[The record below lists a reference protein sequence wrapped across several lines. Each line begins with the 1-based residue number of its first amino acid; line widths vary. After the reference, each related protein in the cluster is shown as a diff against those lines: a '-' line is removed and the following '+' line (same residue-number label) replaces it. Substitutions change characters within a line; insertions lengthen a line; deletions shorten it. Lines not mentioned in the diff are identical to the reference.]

1 MSALRRRGQS
11 GPNFVLI
18 GWLTV
23 LAAAVFTYA
32 AFTKQIPFLAKYD
45 IEAVVSSSNQ
55 LRAGAPVRV
64 AGVEVGKV
72 SAISPGP
79 GNTTVLKLEIRDEG
93 RPVHEDAR
101 LRIVPRLF
109 LEGGFTVQLSPGTP
123 RSPEL
128 EDGGTIPLP
137 QTARPVQFD
146 EILSTFDVPTRQAL
160 KSTFRELA
168 TGFGG
173 DSAASLRQTTRHIA
187 PTLRDLSI
195 VAEASRG
202 KELHDLSDFVRG
214 ASRVTGALADRETR
228 LGPLV
233 DDLNRTAG
241 ALASQDQA
249 LAASVREL
257 DPTLAATPGALAALE
272 RTLPPLDRFEA
283 AIRPAVPLIPPT
295 IDRLEAF
302 GRELG
307 TLSRSPAKPSE
318 LPRLLVRIR
327 PTLRDIPRLSLLVR
341 GLYPLAGP
349 DRALPA
355 RQPRPGPQLQAR
367 RRRAVHEPARV
378 AGLPPRPGGA
388 VGDVAELRRQRAVD
402 AVPVLVG
409 LRVRSG
415 AGADRLAAGVAGQRR
430 GPAAGAQGRA
440 VRGPAAA
447 QPRRALAA
455 ARGPPRA
462 TGAARALELQR
473 MIRRFQKERK
483 R

>member
-1 MSALRRRGQS
+1 MSALRGRGGS
-11 GPNFVLI
+11 GPNYVLV
-18 GWLTV
+18 GWLVV

-32 AFTKQIPFLAKYD
+32 AFTKRIPFKPKYEV
-45 IEAVVSSSNQ
+45 EAVVSSSNQ

-72 SAISPGP
+72 SGISAGP
-79 GNTTVLKLEIRDEG
+79 GHTTVLKLDIRKEG
-93 RPVHEDAR
+93 RPIHEDAH

-109 LEGGFTVQLSPGTP
+109 LEGGFTVQLSPGSP
-123 RSPEL
+123 SSPEL
-128 EDGGTIPLP
+128 ADGGTIPLP
-137 QTARPVQFD
+137 QTSRPVQFD

-160 KSTFRELA
+160 KSTFKELA

-173 DSAASLRQTTRHIA
+173 HSASSLRQTTRNIA

-202 KELHDLSDFVRG
+202 HELHDLSGFMRG
-214 ASRVTGALADRETR
+214 ASRVSGALADRETR

-241 ALASQDQA
+241 ALASQDEA

-295 IDRLEAF
+295 IDQLEAF

-307 TLSRSPAKPSE
+307 KLSRSPAKPSE

-349 DRALPA
+349 IVPC
-355 RQPRPGPQLQAR
+355 
-367 RRRAVHEPARV
+367 
-378 AGLPPRPGGA
+378 
-388 VGDVAELRRQRAVD
+388 LRD
-402 AVPVLVG
+402 NLVPVLNSELDDGPLSTNRPVWQDFLHGLVG
-409 LRVRSG
+409 LGGTSQNFDANGLSMRYLFSSDSGSIPTPTPIGSRPVWRGNGVEPPPVRKDVPCEDQQRPNLVARSG
-415 AGADRLAAGVAGQRR
+415 GP
-430 GPAAGAQGRA
+430 GPAARSGRA
-440 VRGPAAA
+440 HSLDQLKRMVRRY
-447 QPRRALAA
+447 QRERR
-455 ARGPPRA
+455 R
-462 TGAARALELQR
+462 
-473 MIRRFQKERK
+473 
-483 R
+483 

>member
-1 MSALRRRGQS
+1 MSALPGGRQA

-18 GWLTV
+18 GCLTMLV
-23 LAAAVFTYA
+23 AAVFTYA

-45 IEAVVSSSNQ
+45 VEAVVSSSNQ

-72 SAISPGP
+72 TGISPGP
-79 GNTTVLKLEIRDEG
+79 GHTTVLKLEIRDEG

-160 KSTFRELA
+160 KSTFQELS

-173 DSAASLRQTTRHIA
+173 GSAASLRQTTRHIA
-187 PTLRDLSI
+187 PTLRDLAI

-202 KELHDLSDFVRG
+202 QQLHDLSDFVRG

-241 ALASQDQA
+241 ALASEDRA

-257 DPTLAATPGALAALE
+257 DPTLAAAPGALAALE

-295 IDRLEAF
+295 IDRLDAF

-349 DRALPA
+349 IVPC
-355 RQPRPGPQLQAR
+355 
-367 RRRAVHEPARV
+367 
-378 AGLPPRPGGA
+378 
-388 VGDVAELRRQRAVD
+388 LRD
-402 AVPVLVG
+402 NLVPVLNSKLDDGALSTNRPVWQDFLHGLVG
-409 LRVRSG
+409 LSGSSQNFDANGLSMRYLFSSDSGSVPAPAPIGSRPVWRGNGVAPPPVRKDVPCEDQQPPNLVPRSG
-415 AGADRLAAGVAGQRR
+415 GP
-430 GPAAGAQGRA
+430 GPAARSGRRHSHEELKRT
-440 VRGPAAA
+440 VR
-447 QPRRALAA
+447 RY
-455 ARGPPRA
+455 
-462 TGAARALELQR
+462 
-473 MIRRFQKERK
+473 QKERK

>member
-1 MSALRRRGQS
+1 MSALRRRGRS
-11 GPNFVLI
+11 RPNFVLI

-72 SAISPGP
+72 SAISRGP

-160 KSTFRELA
+160 KTTFKELA

-173 DSAASLRQTTRHIA
+173 GSAASLRQTTRHIA
-187 PTLRDLSI
+187 PTLRDLSF

-202 KELHDLSDFVRG
+202 TELHDLSDFVRG

-295 IDRLEAF
+295 IDRLDAF
-302 GRELG
+302 GRELA

-349 DRALPA
+349 IVPC
-355 RQPRPGPQLQAR
+355 
-367 RRRAVHEPARV
+367 
-378 AGLPPRPGGA
+378 
-388 VGDVAELRRQRAVD
+388 LRD
-402 AVPVLVG
+402 NLVPVLNSELDDGGLSTNRPVWQDFLHGLVG
-409 LRVRSG
+409 LSGTSQNFDANGLSMRYLFSSDSGSVPTPAPTGSRPVWRGNGVDPPPVRKDVPCEDQQPPNLVAR
-415 AGADRLAAGVAGQRR
+415 AGGP
-430 GPAAGAQGRA
+430 GPAARNGRRQG
-440 VRGPAAA
+440 
-447 QPRRALAA
+447 
-455 ARGPPRA
+455 
-462 TGAARALELQR
+462 LELQR
-473 MIRRFQKERK
+473 MIRRFQRERK